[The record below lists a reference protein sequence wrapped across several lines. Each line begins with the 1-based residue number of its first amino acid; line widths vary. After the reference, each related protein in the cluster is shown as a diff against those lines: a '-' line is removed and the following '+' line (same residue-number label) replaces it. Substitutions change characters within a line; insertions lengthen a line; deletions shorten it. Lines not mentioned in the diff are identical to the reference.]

1 MMQDQLLGESLP
13 FFFFF
18 SIPMSPAAEFRKDSN
33 HLDRTISTSD
43 NIKIFLPGSC
53 VLKRLCTVKST
64 SETHFKTIIFTH
76 LGS

>member
-1 MMQDQLLGESLP
+1 
-13 FFFFF
+13 
-18 SIPMSPAAEFRKDSN
+18 MSPAAEFRKDSN
-33 HLDRTISTSD
+33 HLDSTISTSD

-76 LGS
+76 LGSSQDRVGRAGFIIMQFKG